1 MTERLWKG
9 LVAAASVVIVVAGM
23 RAAAPLLVPLV
34 VAALLAIVTFPV
46 VTWLRAPHV
55 PAWMAVLL
63 TLLATLIALLGP
75 GLVVHAAARQFVAL
89 APSYQIRL
97 EEIVASW
104 VTWLQ
109 AIGID
114 TAQWPAMLEPRVV
127 LDLIGSILTGAATVV
142 GHAFLVLLTMGFML
156 MEAGDGRLRG
166 GLIAAASR
174 FAHLE
179 TAGPEI
185 QRYLWIKTW
194 VSLATGLLVGLS
206 AALVGVDF
214 PLIWGLLAFL
224 LNYIPNFGSFLAAVP
239 AVLVALIQVGAWEA
253 SVLALFYVAIN
264 TVLGNILEPYWMGR
278 RLHLSPL
285 VVLLSLIFWGWVW
298 GAAGLLLAVP
308 ITMVIKIAL
317 EHSPEARWVAL
328 LLGPVEAEVPGRGAR
343 EVAIAPDA
351 VGRRQRSGAGRS

>member
-1 MTERLWKG
+1 
-9 LVAAASVVIVVAGM
+9 
-23 RAAAPLLVPLV
+23 
-34 VAALLAIVTFPV
+34 
-46 VTWLRAPHV
+46 
-55 PAWMAVLL
+55 
-63 TLLATLIALLGP
+63 
-75 GLVVHAAARQFVAL
+75 
-89 APSYQIRL
+89 
-97 EEIVASW
+97 
-104 VTWLQ
+104 
-109 AIGID
+109 
-114 TAQWPAMLEPRVV
+114 MLEPRVV

-224 LNYIPNFGSFLAAVP
+224 LNYIPNFGSILAAVP

-317 EHSPEARWVAL
+317 EHSPEVRWVAL